1 MLKNNYTS
9 RLFHVKDDLL
19 DFVQIKKEIEESIY
33 FSGSNL
39 WILFAAILLASLGL
53 NINSTAVII
62 GAMLISPLM
71 GPIIGIGIGA
81 SINDV
86 PIIKRAFSNYVFA
99 VIVSLAASSIY
110 FIFTPLSE
118 AYSELLARTTP
129 NIYDVLIALFGGAA
143 GIIAISSKNRG
154 NVLPGV
160 AIATALMPPLC
171 TAGYGIATGKSAFF
185 FGAIY
190 LFIINSVFIA
200 LSAYLF
206 ARFLK
211 FPLTRLK
218 NKVQER
224 NIARLIIAI
233 TSITVVPSVYFGYEL
248 IQKNKFETYAN
259 RFIQNEITEEGILV
273 LRRNISYKN
282 KTIDITIL
290 DPNFDS
296 AKINATSSKLA
307 QFNIPEAKLNI
318 RNGMLEKQKQGDDE
332 MSTLRQNEI
341 EQLRSIALAN
351 DSIKK
356 ADILR
361 KTIQKELLLLFPS
374 IEDIYFS
381 NDEENQYKILIQ
393 YAKNSTKE
401 IDTVSINRWLLE
413 KLNVD
418 QAVINYTQ

>member
-9 RLFHVKDDLL
+9 RFFHVKDDLL

-99 VIVSLAASSIY
+99 VLVSIVASSIY
-110 FIFTPLSE
+110 FLFTPLSE

-224 NIARLIIAI
+224 NIARLIIII
-233 TSITVVPSVYFGYEL
+233 TSITVIPSVYFGYEL

-259 RFIQNEITEEGILV
+259 RFIQNEFTEEGILV

-296 AKINATSSKLA
+296 TKINAISNKLA
-307 QFNIPEAKLNI
+307 QFSIPEAELNI
-318 RNGMLEKQKQGDDE
+318 RNGMIEKQRSRDDE
-332 MSTLRQNEI
+332 MGSLRQNEI
-341 EQLRSIALAN
+341 DQLRSIALTN

-356 ADILR
+356 TEALR
-361 KTIQKELLLLFPS
+361 KTIQKDLRLLFPS
-374 IEDIYFS
+374 IEDVYYS
-381 NDEENQYKILIQ
+381 ANDNEDYKILIQ
-393 YAKNSTKE
+393 CAEKGIKQM
-401 IDTVSINRWLLE
+401 DTASINRWLLE
-413 KLNVD
+413 KLNTKNVI
-418 QAVINYTQ
+418 INYMK